1 MYGRVFGWIVSKI
14 NELLIH
20 KLDANVELS
29 EIGQYYYGTN
39 IMDMRPNLQ
48 TGVQFVIC
56 NLLCLVLTPRR
67 YS

>member
-39 IMDMRPNLQ
+39 IMDMRHNLQ

-67 YS
+67 HS